1 MTDEQLQ
8 QARDG
13 EFMRYMRDWSKRYL
27 GRVRAIV
34 HTIAMIRSEMDCLAE
49 QLDGVRGIDYS
60 ADNVSATAT
69 DDAMAERIARYDEL
83 RSEFQEE
90 LDRNLQAQADAH
102 RALSH
107 VRQPW
112 RSVLTYRYVEGL
124 AWVDVADRLKGICDG
139 EHAYSVEYVR
149 KELHDN
155 GLVELYPF
163 IPHEY
168 DEFPEA
174 I

>member
-27 GRVRAIV
+27 GRVRATV

-49 QLDGVRGIDYS
+49 QLDGVRGIDYA
-60 ADNVSATAT
+60 ADNVSATAN
-69 DDAMAERIARYDEL
+69 DDAMANRIARYDEL
-83 RSEFQEE
+83 RAEFQEE

-102 RALSH
+102 RAIAN

-112 RSVLTYRYVEGL
+112 RAVLTYRYVEGL
-124 AWVDVADRLKGICDG
+124 AWVDVAERVG
-139 EHAYSVEYVR
+139 YSTDHC
-149 KELHDN
+149 KSDLHDN
-155 GLVELYPF
+155 GLVELFPF